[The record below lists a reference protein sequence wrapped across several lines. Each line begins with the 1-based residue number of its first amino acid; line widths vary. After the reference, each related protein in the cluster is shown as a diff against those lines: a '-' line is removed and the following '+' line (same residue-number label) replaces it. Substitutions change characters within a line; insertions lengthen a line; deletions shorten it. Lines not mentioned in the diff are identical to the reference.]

1 VNCPSSATATKYES
15 CLRSITK
22 PSGEDNQPVFA
33 L

>member
-22 PSGEDNQPVFA
+22 SSEVDNQPVFD